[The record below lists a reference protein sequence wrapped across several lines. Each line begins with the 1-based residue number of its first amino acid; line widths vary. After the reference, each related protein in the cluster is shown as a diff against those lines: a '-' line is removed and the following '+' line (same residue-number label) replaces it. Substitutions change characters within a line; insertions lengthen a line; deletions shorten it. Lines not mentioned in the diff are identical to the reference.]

1 MSDIPKI
8 VEEIL
13 GEIGLTVKGSTWD
26 CHGTAVVLHKALEQ
40 VAAHKGIVFDSPTVV
55 ESQISQKNVAIC
67 VTGHLGDRSEW
78 SFGEAAP
85 YNNKNGYPYAMAEK
99 RAKDRVILK
108 LVGLG
113 GYVYSEDEADDFL
126 RPEGISVIP
135 EETITPDTITPDQA
149 RQIIDLMAQTKT
161 LKNAFCKHFEIES
174 VNKMPKDTFERAIK
188 GLEAK
193 LKAKVQK
200 QEEQT

>member
-135 EETITPDTITPDQA
+135 EETITPDQA
-149 RQIIDLMAQTKT
+149 RQIIDLMRETKT
-161 LKNAFCKHFEIES
+161 TKNAFCKHFEIES
-174 VNKMPKDTFERAIK
+174 VNKMPKDTFERAIN
-188 GLEAK
+188 GLK
-193 LKAKVQK
+193 DKVQK
-200 QEEQT
+200 QGGQT